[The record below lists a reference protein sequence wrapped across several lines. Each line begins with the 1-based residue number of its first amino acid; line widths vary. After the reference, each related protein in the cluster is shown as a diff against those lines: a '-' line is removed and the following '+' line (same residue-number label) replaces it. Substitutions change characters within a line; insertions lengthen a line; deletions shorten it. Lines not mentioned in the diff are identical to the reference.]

1 MGDRLTL
8 IMEVIADA
16 FSPLFNYCHSSCKL
30 VDRGFVNDITGLV
43 PDNEPLVTL
52 HRLAT
57 QMILTTAA
65 LSQTEEY
72 NRCFFFLFFFPD
84 QPPLSLV
91 SVLLFSILSN
101 RWDTFGSA
109 QKSYLLLLSSLGF
122 ALAVLHGLV
131 HCFGQKLKHLNR
143 FWMDCHETTVQHRSS
158 CVLESS
164 TQNLSI
170 CPVCTF
176 QNWTYQQMITHK
188 LKCSIYFFNVW

>member
-1 MGDRLTL
+1 MSHLSLCTD
-8 IMEVIADA
+8 
-16 FSPLFNYCHSSCKL
+16 S
-30 VDRGFVNDITGLV
+30 
-43 PDNEPLVTL
+43 L
-52 HRLAT
+52 HRWFWPRPLCRRLRNAT
-57 QMILTTAA
+57 GV
-65 LSQTEEY
+65 
-72 NRCFFFLFFFPD
+72 FFVFLFFPD

-164 TQNLSI
+164 TQNLNLSSA
-170 CPVCTF
+170 
-176 QNWTYQQMITHK
+176 HLSK
-188 LKCSIYFFNVW
+188 LDVSALAVRLRGISKW